1 MNPKMNVRL
10 SWRKAL
16 IVGVAACT
24 LALPTF
30 ASAEEMMAKSYDY
43 TGIQT
48 MMKDGTELVPLRQI
62 AESLGFKVTWQDD
75 THMIVLAKMG
85 DMGMKEDKMMDDK
98 GKMEDKS
105 MMDDKGMMEDKNMMM
120 GHTFSIQI
128 DSTMI
133 TADGKEGMLMYTPML
148 IGSMTYVPK
157 SFVEM
162 YLLK

>member
-1 MNPKMNVRL
+1 MNSKMNVRM

-16 IVGVAACT
+16 IVGAVACT

-48 MMKDGTELVPLRQI
+48 MMKDGTELVPLRQV

-75 THMIVLAKMG
+75 TRTIVFAKMG
-85 DMGMKEDKMMDDK
+85 DKGMMEDKMMDDK
-98 GKMEDKS
+98 EKMDDKS
-105 MMDDKGMMEDKNMMM
+105 MMMM

-128 DSTMI
+128 DSTKI
-133 TADGKEGMLMYTPML
+133 TADGKDGMLMYSPML
-148 IGSMTYVPK
+148 IDSMTYVPK

>member
-10 SWRKAL
+10 SWRKAM

-43 TGIQT
+43 TGIQK
-48 MMKDGTELVPLRQI
+48 MMKDGTELVPLRQV
-62 AESLGFKVTWQDD
+62 AESLGFKVTWQDA

-85 DMGMKEDKMMDDK
+85 DKGM
-98 GKMEDKS
+98 MEDKS
-105 MMDDKGMMEDKNMMM
+105 KMGDKGMMEDKNKMDDKGMMEDKMMK

-128 DSTMI
+128 DSKTI
-133 TADGKEGMLMYTPML
+133 IVDGMEGMLMYTPML
-148 IGSMTYVPK
+148 IDSMTYVPK